1 MEPEKTL
8 SIIKPDAVKN
18 NVIGEIISR
27 FEKNGL
33 KVIAA
38 KLLKLSKHQA
48 EQFYEI
54 HKERPFYGQLVQFM
68 SSGPVFVQVLEGDNA
83 VKKNRELMGDTDPK
97 NAKSGTIRKDFAKSI
112 DANAIHGSDSKEN
125 AANEIDFF
133 FSDFEIFPNNQ

>member
-1 MEPEKTL
+1 MESEQTL

-27 FEKNGL
+27 FERKGL
-33 KVIAA
+33 KVVAA
-38 KLLKLSKHQA
+38 KILKLSKHQA
-48 EQFYEI
+48 EQFYKI
-54 HKERPFYGQLVQFM
+54 HQDRPFYSQLVQFM

-83 VKKNRELMGDTDPK
+83 VKKNREIMGDTDPK
-97 NAKSGTIRKDFAKSI
+97 NAKPGTIRKDFAKSI

-133 FSDFEIFPNNQ
+133 FSDFEIFPNNK